1 MNGNPVYQALALAFA
16 TVLILPMAVAML
28 AGWTPP
34 RLSVRAA
41 VHPYACAVLCI
52 YAPAPLNAIPRMLD
66 ASACVVTA
74 CGLVALACV
83 VAAVILLIRAERAV
97 RPASKGPR

>member
-16 TVLILPMAVAML
+16 TALILPFAVAML

-41 VHPYACAVLCI
+41 V
-52 YAPAPLNAIPRMLD
+52 R
-66 ASACVVTA
+66 
-74 CGLVALACV
+74 
-83 VAAVILLIRAERAV
+83 R
-97 RPASKGPR
+97 